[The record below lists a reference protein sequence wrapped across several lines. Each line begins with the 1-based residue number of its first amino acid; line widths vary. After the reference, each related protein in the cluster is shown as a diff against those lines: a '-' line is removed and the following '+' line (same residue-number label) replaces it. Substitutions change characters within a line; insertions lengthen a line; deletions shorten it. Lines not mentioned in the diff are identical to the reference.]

1 MPEIN
6 PIMESAIVRV
16 NKKKGYASVAMLR
29 NEIAK
34 SSPVKDKFDAKHWA
48 WKMIQESF
56 EDGFIKI
63 EKISIPSSGK
73 KLNIRREC
81 VRIIHDKEEQ
91 LRVWNIFEFLR
102 VNRKK

>member
-1 MPEIN
+1 MPDID
-6 PIMESAIVRV
+6 PIMESAIIRV
-16 NKKKGYASVAMLR
+16 SEKKGYASVAMLR

-34 SSPVKDKFDAKHWA
+34 SSPVKDRFEARHWA

-63 EKISIPSSGK
+63 EKISIPSSG
-73 KLNIRREC
+73 NRRREC

-91 LRVWNIFEFLR
+91 LRVWKIFEFLR
-102 VNRKK
+102 INRKN